1 MSIRSFSMLAAL
13 AASFVVQTPNS
24 FGDQIKLNVAL
35 SNPVMVIGDGDTG
48 TNGDGKKAGENHLR
62 IALTGFELPR
72 SKERLPVNVAI
83 VIDQSGSMGGDKIEN
98 ARRAA
103 IQAIDLLQDSDIVS
117 IITYDDRAQVL
128 VPATKASDRSMI
140 RDKIRQIRAQGS
152 TALHA
157 GVMQGAVELRKF
169 LNNKQVNRM
178 ILLSDG
184 QANIGPS
191 SPAELGDLGKSLINE
206 GISVTTLGLGSGYN
220 EDLMTRLASASS
232 GNHAFIENP
241 EYLTSVFQNEFQD
254 VQSVIVQQISVVANF
269 AEGIRPVKVLGYPAE
284 ISGQKVTLKL
294 GQLYAKQE
302 RYFVVECEI
311 PLGEAESSRKVVDVS
326 ADYKNMLTETNDH
339 LTSSVEV
346 RFTKSK
352 EIASAAINKEVMSS
366 CVLQIANERN
376 RLATELRDAGKVS
389 DAKELL
395 KSNSIYLE
403 SNGKMLDNEALRRR
417 GVDNLQQASQ
427 VESADWNLSRKGMK
441 ALQYG
446 DSSQQRYEAAPKK

>member
-1 MSIRSFSMLAAL
+1 M
-13 AASFVVQTPNS
+13 VV
-24 FGDQIKLNVAL
+24 
-35 SNPVMVIGDGDTG
+35 GDGDTG
-48 TNGDGKKAGENHLR
+48 TNDGRLKTGENHLR
-62 IALTGFELPR
+62 IALTGFDIPK
-72 SKERLPVNVAI
+72 SKERLPVNVAL
-83 VIDQSGSMGGDKIEN
+83 VIDQSGSMGGDKIEH
-98 ARRAA
+98 ARQAA
-103 IQAIDLLQDSDIVS
+103 IQAVDLLRDSDIVS
-117 IITYDDRAQVL
+117 IITYDDRVQVL
-128 VPATKASDRSMI
+128 VPATKASDRTMI
-140 RDKIRQIRAQGS
+140 REKIRQIRAQGS

-157 GVMQGAVELRKF
+157 GVMQGAAELRKF
-169 LNNKQVNRM
+169 MDKNRVNRM

-184 QANIGPS
+184 QANVGPA
-191 SPAELGDLGKSLINE
+191 SPAELEDLGRSLINE
-206 GISVTTLGLGSGYN
+206 GISVTTLGLGLGYN

-241 EYLTSVFQNEFQD
+241 EYLTTVFQNEFQD
-254 VQSVIVQQISVVANF
+254 VQSVVVQQVSIVAKF

-284 ISGQKVTLKL
+284 ISGQTVSIKL

-326 ADYKNMLTETNDH
+326 ADYKNMITETNDH

-346 RFTKSK
+346 RFTRSK
-352 EIASAAINKEVMSS
+352 EIAAAAINKEVMSS

-389 DAKELL
+389 EASAIL
-395 KSNSIYLE
+395 KANSEYLE
-403 SNGKMLDNEALRRR
+403 SNGKKLENEALRRR
-417 GVDNLQQASQ
+417 GEDNRLQASE
-427 VESADWNLSRKGMK
+427 VESADWNVSRKNMK

>member
-1 MSIRSFSMLAAL
+1 MLIRSFLMLASL
-13 AASFVVQTPNS
+13 AASFVLPMPHS

-35 SNPVMVIGDGDTG
+35 SSPVMVIGDGDLG
-48 TNGDGKKAGENHLR
+48 ANVDGSKAAENHLR
-62 IALTGFELPR
+62 IALTGFDIPK

-83 VIDQSGSMGGDKIEN
+83 VIDQSGSMGGAKIEN

-103 IQAIDLLQDSDIVS
+103 IQAVDLLQDSDIVS

-140 RDKIRQIRAQGS
+140 REKIRQIQAQGS

-157 GVMQGAVELRKF
+157 GVVQGAVELRKF
-169 LNNKQVNRM
+169 LTNKQVNRM

-241 EYLTSVFQNEFQD
+241 EYLTTVFQNEFQD
-254 VQSVIVQQISVVANF
+254 VQSVIAQQISVVADF

-284 ISGQKVTLKL
+284 ISGQKVIIKL

-311 PLGEAESSRKVVDVS
+311 PLGEAERSRKVVDVS
-326 ADYKNMLTETNDH
+326 ADYKNMITETNDH

-352 EIASAAINKEVMSS
+352 EIASGAINKEVMSS
-366 CVLQIANERN
+366 CVLQIANEQN
-376 RLATELRDAGKVS
+376 RLATELRDAGKIS
-389 DAKELL
+389 EAKALL
-395 KSNSIYLE
+395 KSNSEYLE
-403 SNGKMLDNEALRRR
+403 SNGKRLDNEALRRR
-417 GVDNLQQASQ
+417 GEDNLQQSSS
-427 VESADWNLSRKGMK
+427 VDSADWNISRKGMK

-446 DSSQQRYEAAPKK
+446 DSNQQRYEAAPKK